1 MKSSAEW
8 RRAGFR
14 SRRCNGRLRS
24 RIRLWK
30 IVRRT
35 SSALRVLKNVSTMA
49 LSKQFPLPDIEIEMP
64 FFLSS
69 AWCST
74 EPYWLPRTPF
84 CLSSGNLGGVDFSAA
99 LSDERED
106 LSGEVTLQGSNGVE
120 FGMPFRDPTSNIV
133 LGSLI

>member
-1 MKSSAEW
+1 M
-8 RRAGFR
+8 RQ
-14 SRRCNGRLRS
+14 
-24 RIRLWK
+24 
-30 IVRRT
+30 T
-35 SSALRVLKNVSTMA
+35 SSALRVLKNVSTIA

-69 AWCST
+69 AWYSM
-74 EPYWLPRTPF
+74 EQYWLPRTPF

-106 LSGEVTLQGSNGVE
+106 LSGEITLQGSNGVE

-133 LGSLI
+133 LGSLIGS